1 MTEGRRQMTEDG
13 GQKTE
18 DRRRRTEDGRQ
29 ETDDR
34 WQMVEDGRQM
44 TEAIEW
50 GMGKAEI
57 KGMAH
62 RVKSRGYGAKGF
74 DFGIR
79 NRGCGLRPIGA

>member
-1 MTEGRRQMTEDG
+1 MT
-13 GQKTE
+13 
-18 DRRRRTEDGRQ
+18 
-29 ETDDR
+29 
-34 WQMVEDGRQM
+34 EDGRQM

>member
-1 MTEGRRQMTEDG
+1 M
-13 GQKTE
+13 K
-18 DRRRRTEDGRQ
+18 EDGRQ
-29 ETDDR
+29 
-34 WQMVEDGRQM
+34 MAEDGRQM

-74 DFGIR
+74 DFGLR
-79 NRGCGLRPIGA
+79 NGGCGLRPIGA

>member
-1 MTEGRRQMTEDG
+1 MA
-13 GQKTE
+13 
-18 DRRRRTEDGRQ
+18 
-29 ETDDR
+29 
-34 WQMVEDGRQM
+34 EDGRQM
-44 TEAIEW
+44 TEAIEG

-79 NRGCGLRPIGA
+79 NGECGLRPIGA